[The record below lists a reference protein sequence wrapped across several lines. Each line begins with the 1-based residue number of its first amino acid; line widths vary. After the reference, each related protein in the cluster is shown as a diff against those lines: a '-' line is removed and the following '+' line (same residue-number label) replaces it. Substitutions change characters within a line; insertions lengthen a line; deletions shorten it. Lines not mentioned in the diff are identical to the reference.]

1 MGLSDIPANYMQGSH
16 PHLNLNMH
24 AQQQHL
30 NPHLSQHPH
39 SQHHQQQHLRNLQIH
54 NANMAPINAAQT
66 PAQQAAHVLAMESN
80 ELLMAT
86 KDKMSSKKKMHLLK
100 KIKKRFG
107 LVRRSPSSCPGPNN
121 LPPLQFHTVHGDN
134 IRLSRDGTLARRFES
149 FCRAITFSARPVRIN
164 ERICVK
170 FAEISNNWNGGIRFG
185 FTSND
190 PASLEGS
197 LPKYAC
203 PDLTNRP
210 GFWAKALHEQYCEK
224 DNILYYY
231 VNGAG
236 DVIYG
241 INSEEKGVILSG
253 IDTRGMLWTVIDIYG
268 NCTGIEF
275 LDSRIY
281 MYQQPTATPVPA
293 QQQQQLAQPAA
304 IASSG
309 LMAHHPHQQSRRSLP
324 GHSGGAIEHDLERHV
339 MPSLQSLH
347 LAGNGGSVSSVEQA
361 AIAHDLANGLPPLR
375 YNANGRLIPVPFHNT
390 KGRNVRLS
398 QDRFVAS
405 RTESDFCQGYVFTA
419 RPIRIGEKLI
429 VQVLKTEQ
437 MYVGALALGL
447 TSCNPAMLQPND
459 LPNDSDFL
467 LDRPEYWVVSK
478 DIAAAPQRG
487 DEIAFFV
494 APNGEVSISKNNGP
508 AVVVMHVDQ
517 SLQLWAFLDVYGSTQ
532 SLRMFRQQLPNMV
545 AYPSQPQVNA
555 SSSSSACNAAAASS
569 SSGSRMLPMTES
581 MSSLNAGATAKLLH
595 HHPSQLSV
603 AQSTSTLASAGGAN
617 GSRMISMPS
626 NGDILQIQPNGGGT
640 VLVVNL
646 PPASSSHDINGQL
659 TARPSTTTVS
669 SSGILAGACSSGTL
683 ISTTSS
689 QYIEVSPVAN
699 STNNASNKWKDSLS
713 DQQSTDSSAECTIC
727 YENPIDSV
735 LYMCGHMC
743 MCYDCAIQQW
753 RGVGGGQ
760 CPLCR
765 AVIRDVI
772 RTYTT

>member
-1 MGLSDIPANYMQGSH
+1 MGQSA
-16 PHLNLNMH
+16 
-24 AQQQHL
+24 
-30 NPHLSQHPH
+30 
-39 SQHHQQQHLRNLQIH
+39 
-54 NANMAPINAAQT
+54 
-66 PAQQAAHVLAMESN
+66 
-80 ELLMAT
+80 
-86 KDKMSSKKKMHLLK
+86 SK
-100 KIKKRFG
+100 I
-107 LVRRSPSSCPGPNN
+107 VRRSPSSCPGPNN

-134 IRLSRDGTLARRFES
+134 IRISRDGTLARRFES

-190 PASLEGS
+190 PVTLEGT

-224 DNILYYY
+224 DNILYYF

-241 INSEEKGVILSG
+241 INNEEKGVILSG
-253 IDTRGMLWTVIDIYG
+253 IDTRSLLWTVIDIYG

-281 MYQQPTATPVPA
+281 MYQPQQQPAVVPV
-293 QQQQQLAQPAA
+293 QQQQLPQPQPAA
-304 IASSG
+304 
-309 LMAHHPHQQSRRSLP
+309 LNPHHPHQQSRRSLP
-324 GHSGGAIEHDLERHV
+324 GHTAAIEHDLERHV

-347 LAGNGGSVSSVEQA
+347 LAGNGGSVASVEQA
-361 AIAHDLANGLPPLR
+361 VIAHDLANGLPPLR

-545 AYPSQPQVNA
+545 AYPSQPQVNVSA
-555 SSSSSACNAAAASS
+555 SSSSACNAGAST
-569 SSGSRMLPMTES
+569 SRMLPMTES
-581 MSSLNAGATAKLLH
+581 MSSLNAGATAKLLQ
-595 HHPSQLSV
+595 HHPSQ
-603 AQSTSTLASAGGAN
+603 STLASAGGGVN

-646 PPASSSHDINGQL
+646 PPASSSNDINGQL
-659 TARPSTTTVS
+659 MARPSATVT
-669 SSGILAGACSSGTL
+669 SSGVLAGACSSGTL

-689 QYIEVSPVAN
+689 QYIEPIAN
-699 STNNASNKWKDSLS
+699 STNNAASKWKDSLS

-743 MCYDCAIQQW
+743 MCYDCAIEQW

>member
-1 MGLSDIPANYMQGSH
+1 MGLSDIPVNYMQGSH
-16 PHLNLNMH
+16 PRLNLH
-24 AQQQHL
+24 SQQQQH
-30 NPHLSQHPH
+30 
-39 SQHHQQQHLRNLQIH
+39 HQNQQHLQHLQQMQQLH
-54 NANMAPINAAQT
+54 NAMPT
-66 PAQQAAHVLAMESN
+66 PAQQAAQVLALESN
-80 ELLMAT
+80 ELLMST
-86 KDKMSSKKKMHLLK
+86 KDKLSSKKKMHLLK

-134 IRLSRDGTLARRFES
+134 IRISRDGTLARRFES

-190 PASLEGS
+190 PVTLEGT

-224 DNILYYY
+224 DNILYYF

-241 INSEEKGVILSG
+241 INNEEKGVILSG
-253 IDTRGMLWTVIDIYG
+253 IDTRSLLWTVIDIYG

-281 MYQQPTATPVPA
+281 MYQQQPTAAAAMPAGAVVA
-293 QQQQQLAQPAA
+293 QQQQHVET
-304 IASSG
+304 AS
-309 LMAHHPHQQSRRSLP
+309 LNPHHPHQQSRRSLP
-324 GHSGGAIEHDLERHV
+324 GHPGAHIEHDLERHV

-347 LAGNGGSVSSVEQA
+347 LAGNGGGSVASVDQA

-447 TSCNPAMLQPND
+447 TSCNPAMLQPSD

-555 SSSSSACNAAAASS
+555 TSSSGCNAAST
-569 SSGSRMLPMTES
+569 SRMLPMTES
-581 MSSLNAGATAKLLH
+581 MSSLNAGATAKLLQ
-595 HHPSQLSV
+595 HHPSQ
-603 AQSTSTLASAGGAN
+603 STLASAGGS
-617 GSRMISMPS
+617 SRMISMPS

-659 TARPSTTTVS
+659 AARPSATVT
-669 SSGILAGACSSGTL
+669 SSGILAGACSSSTL

-689 QYIEVSPVAN
+689 QYIEPVAK
-699 STNNASNKWKDSLS
+699 STNNAANKWKDSLS

-743 MCYDCAIQQW
+743 MCYDCAIEQW
-753 RGVGGGQ
+753 RGAGGGQ

>member
-16 PHLNLNMH
+16 PHLNLH
-24 AQQQHL
+24 PQQQQHQ
-30 NPHLSQHPH
+30 N
-39 SQHHQQQHLRNLQIH
+39 QQHLQHLQQMQQLH
-54 NANMAPINAAQT
+54 NAMPT
-66 PAQQAAHVLAMESN
+66 PAQQAAQVLALESN
-80 ELLMAT
+80 ELLMST
-86 KDKMSSKKKMHLLK
+86 KDKLSSKKKMHLLK

-134 IRLSRDGTLARRFES
+134 IRISRDGTLARRFES

-190 PASLEGS
+190 PVTLEGT

-241 INSEEKGVILSG
+241 INNEEKGVILSG
-253 IDTRGMLWTVIDIYG
+253 IDTRSLLWTVIDIYG

-281 MYQQPTATPVPA
+281 MYQQQPTAMPIAAVPA
-293 QQQQQLAQPAA
+293 QQQQLAQPAPN
-304 IASSG
+304 ASAA
-309 LMAHHPHQQSRRSLP
+309 LNPHHPHQQSRRSLP
-324 GHSGGAIEHDLERHV
+324 GHTGAIDHDLERHV

-347 LAGNGGSVSSVEQA
+347 LAGNGGSVTSVEQA

-447 TSCNPAMLQPND
+447 TSCNPAMLQPSD

-545 AYPSQPQVNA
+545 AYPSQPQVNVNA
-555 SSSSSACNAAAASS
+555 TSSSSCNAAST
-569 SSGSRMLPMTES
+569 SRMLPMTES
-581 MSSLNAGATAKLLH
+581 MSSLNAGATAKLLQ

-603 AQSTSTLASAGGAN
+603 AQSTSTLASAGGVN

-659 TARPSTTTVS
+659 AARPSATVT

-689 QYIEVSPVAN
+689 QYIEPIAN
-699 STNNASNKWKDSLS
+699 STNNAANKWKDSLS

-743 MCYDCAIQQW
+743 MCYDCAIEQW

>member
-1 MGLSDIPANYMQGSH
+1 MGQSAG
-16 PHLNLNMH
+16 
-24 AQQQHL
+24 
-30 NPHLSQHPH
+30 
-39 SQHHQQQHLRNLQIH
+39 
-54 NANMAPINAAQT
+54 
-66 PAQQAAHVLAMESN
+66 
-80 ELLMAT
+80 
-86 KDKMSSKKKMHLLK
+86 
-100 KIKKRFG
+100 KI
-107 LVRRSPSSCPGPNN
+107 VRRSPSSCPGPNN

-134 IRLSRDGTLARRFES
+134 IRISRDGTLARRFES

-185 FTSND
+185 FTNND
-190 PASLEGS
+190 PASLEGA

-231 VNGAG
+231 VNNAG

-241 INSEEKGVILSG
+241 INNEEKGVILSG

-275 LDSRIY
+275 LDARIY
-281 MYQQPTATPVPA
+281 MYQTQQQ
-293 QQQQQLAQPAA
+293 QQQQQLPQQLAHQQQQQMQQQQQQQVPQQQQL
-304 IASSG
+304 S
-309 LMAHHPHQQSRRSLP
+309 AHHPLQQSRRSLP
-324 GHSGGAIEHDLERHV
+324 GGNSGIVADHELERHV

-347 LAGNGGSVSSVEQA
+347 LAGSVAGIVE
-361 AIAHDLANGLPPLR
+361 HDLANGLPPLR
-375 YNANGRLIPVPFHNT
+375 YNANGRLIPVPFHIT

-398 QDRFVAS
+398 HDRFIAS

-437 MYVGALALGL
+437 MYMGALALGL
-447 TSCNPAMLQPND
+447 TSCNPALLQPND

-545 AYPSQPQVNA
+545 AYPSQPQLGA
-555 SSSSSACNAAAASS
+555 AGACAAAAAAASS
-569 SSGSRMLPMTES
+569 ASSTTASSSRMLPMTES
-581 MSSLNAGATAKLLH
+581 LNSLNAAQLLGASKVQLNVTQ
-595 HHPSQLSV
+595 SQ
-603 AQSTSTLASAGGAN
+603 STLASNGNGN

-646 PPASSSHDINGQL
+646 PPANSSHDLNGQL
-659 TARPSTTTVS
+659 TARQVGPTATTVS

-689 QYIEVSPVAN
+689 QQYIEPVAQ
-699 STNNASNKWKDSLS
+699 STNTLNGSKWKDSLS

-743 MCYDCAIQQW
+743 MCYDCAIEQW

>member
-1 MGLSDIPANYMQGSH
+1 M
-16 PHLNLNMH
+16 
-24 AQQQHL
+24 
-30 NPHLSQHPH
+30 
-39 SQHHQQQHLRNLQIH
+39 
-54 NANMAPINAAQT
+54 
-66 PAQQAAHVLAMESN
+66 
-80 ELLMAT
+80 
-86 KDKMSSKKKMHLLK
+86 
-100 KIKKRFG
+100 
-107 LVRRSPSSCPGPNN
+107 
-121 LPPLQFHTVHGDN
+121 
-134 IRLSRDGTLARRFES
+134 
-149 FCRAITFSARPVRIN
+149 RIN

-190 PASLEGS
+190 PATLEGS

-241 INSEEKGVILSG
+241 INNEEKGVILSG
-253 IDTRGMLWTVIDIYG
+253 IDTRGLLWTVIDIYG

-275 LDSRIY
+275 LDARIY
-281 MYQQPTATPVPA
+281 MYQQQPAAMPLTTPPAPA
-293 QQQQQLAQPAA
+293 QLQQQQLAQPAVNA
-304 IASSG
+304 AYT
-309 LMAHHPHQQSRRSLP
+309 LNPHHPHQQSRRSLP
-324 GHSGGAIEHDLERHV
+324 GHSGAIEHDLERHV

-347 LAGNGGSVSSVEQA
+347 LAGTANGTVSSVEQA

-375 YNANGRLIPVPFHNT
+375 YNGNGRLIPVPFHNT

-398 QDRFVAS
+398 HDRFVAS

-545 AYPSQPQVNA
+545 AYPSQPQVNVNA
-555 SSSSSACNAAAASS
+555 SSSSACTAST
-569 SSGSRMLPMTES
+569 SRVLPMTES

-595 HHPSQLSV
+595 HPSQLSI
-603 AQSTSTLASAGGAN
+603 AQSTSTLASAGGTN

-659 TARPSTTTVS
+659 NARPTATVS

-689 QYIEVSPVAN
+689 QYIEVS
-699 STNNASNKWKDSLS
+699 L
-713 DQQSTDSSAECTIC
+713 
-727 YENPIDSV
+727 
-735 LYMCGHMC
+735 
-743 MCYDCAIQQW
+743 
-753 RGVGGGQ
+753 R
-760 CPLCR
+760 
-765 AVIRDVI
+765 
-772 RTYTT
+772 

>member
-1 MGLSDIPANYMQGSH
+1 MGQSA
-16 PHLNLNMH
+16 
-24 AQQQHL
+24 
-30 NPHLSQHPH
+30 
-39 SQHHQQQHLRNLQIH
+39 
-54 NANMAPINAAQT
+54 
-66 PAQQAAHVLAMESN
+66 
-80 ELLMAT
+80 
-86 KDKMSSKKKMHLLK
+86 SK
-100 KIKKRFG
+100 I
-107 LVRRSPSSCPGPNN
+107 VRRSPSSCPGPNN

-134 IRLSRDGTLARRFES
+134 IRISRDGTLARRFES

-231 VNGAG
+231 VNNAG

-241 INSEEKGVILSG
+241 INNEEKGVILSG
-253 IDTRGMLWTVIDIYG
+253 IDTRSLLWTVIDIYG

-281 MYQQPTATPVPA
+281 MYQQQQQQLPQALPQQLP
-293 QQQQQLAQPAA
+293 QQQQQQQQQAL
-304 IASSG
+304 S
-309 LMAHHPHQQSRRSLP
+309 AHHPLQQSRRSLP
-324 GHSGGAIEHDLERHV
+324 GGLVEHELERHV

-347 LAGNGGSVSSVEQA
+347 LAGANAAPGGVME
-361 AIAHDLANGLPPLR
+361 HDLANGLPPLR
-375 YNANGRLIPVPFHNT
+375 YNANGRLIPVPFHIT

-398 QDRFVAS
+398 HDRFVAT

-447 TSCNPAMLQPND
+447 TSCNPAVLQPND

-545 AYPSQPQVNA
+545 AYPSQPQI
-555 SSSSSACNAAAASS
+555 SAASA
-569 SSGSRMLPMTES
+569 GATGAAPPTACTSRMLPMAAES
-581 MSSLNAGATAKLLH
+581 LNSLNAAQLLAAA
-595 HHPSQLSV
+595 PKMQLNV
-603 AQSTSTLASAGGAN
+603 AQSNSTLASATNGN

-646 PPASSSHDINGQL
+646 PPANSSHDLNGQL
-659 TARPSTTTVS
+659 TARQLPNVASSNATTVS
-669 SSGILAGACSSGTL
+669 SSGILAGACSSGTI

-689 QYIEVSPVAN
+689 SQQYIEPVAQSS
-699 STNNASNKWKDSLS
+699 STLNGSKWKDSLS
-713 DQQSTDSSAECTIC
+713 DHQSNDSSAECTIC
-727 YENPIDSV
+727 YENQIDSV

-743 MCYDCAIQQW
+743 MCYDCAIEQW
-753 RGVGGGQ
+753 RGAGGGQ

>member
-1 MGLSDIPANYMQGSH
+1 M
-16 PHLNLNMH
+16 
-24 AQQQHL
+24 
-30 NPHLSQHPH
+30 
-39 SQHHQQQHLRNLQIH
+39 
-54 NANMAPINAAQT
+54 
-66 PAQQAAHVLAMESN
+66 
-80 ELLMAT
+80 
-86 KDKMSSKKKMHLLK
+86 
-100 KIKKRFG
+100 
-107 LVRRSPSSCPGPNN
+107 
-121 LPPLQFHTVHGDN
+121 
-134 IRLSRDGTLARRFES
+134 
-149 FCRAITFSARPVRIN
+149 
-164 ERICVK
+164 K

-190 PASLEGS
+190 PATLEGS

-231 VNGAG
+231 VNNAG

-241 INSEEKGVILSG
+241 INNEEKGVILSG
-253 IDTRGMLWTVIDIYG
+253 IDTRGLLWTVIDIYG

-275 LDSRIY
+275 LDARIY
-281 MYQQPTATPVPA
+281 MYQQ
-293 QQQQQLAQPAA
+293 QQQQQLPHSMQQLPQQQQQQHLQQQQMHQQQ
-304 IASSG
+304 SLS
-309 LMAHHPHQQSRRSLP
+309 AHHPLQQSRRSLP
-324 GHSGGAIEHDLERHV
+324 GGGVVDHELDRHV

-347 LAGNGGSVSSVEQA
+347 LAGSSGTVGGGNAAGIVE
-361 AIAHDLANGLPPLR
+361 HDLANGLPPLR
-375 YNANGRLIPVPFHNT
+375 YNANGRLIPVPFHIT

-398 QDRFVAS
+398 HDRFVAS

-447 TSCNPAMLQPND
+447 TSCNPAVLQPND

-545 AYPSQPQVNA
+545 AYPSQPQI
-555 SSSSSACNAAAASS
+555 SAGVSAAAAAAAANSN
-569 SSGSRMLPMTES
+569 GSRMLAES
-581 MSSLNAGATAKLLH
+581 MNSLNAAQMLGTSKM
-595 HHPSQLSV
+595 QLNV
-603 AQSTSTLASAGGAN
+603 AQSTSTLASASAGN

-646 PPASSSHDINGQL
+646 PPANSSHDLNAQL
-659 TARPSTTTVS
+659 TTARTQTQAQSTAAATVT

-689 QYIEVSPVAN
+689 QQYIEVSSQITLMPSDAN
-699 STNNASNKWKDSLS
+699 
-713 DQQSTDSSAECTIC
+713 
-727 YENPIDSV
+727 
-735 LYMCGHMC
+735 
-743 MCYDCAIQQW
+743 
-753 RGVGGGQ
+753 
-760 CPLCR
+760 
-765 AVIRDVI
+765 
-772 RTYTT
+772 

>member
-16 PHLNLNMH
+16 PHLSHH
-24 AQQQHL
+24 ASQQH
-30 NPHLSQHPH
+30 HLHQH
-39 SQHHQQQHLRNLQIH
+39 QQNLHQQQLH
-54 NANMAPINAAQT
+54 NAAPT
-66 PAQQAAHVLAMESN
+66 PAQQAAQVLAMESN
-80 ELLMAT
+80 ELLMST
-86 KDKMSSKKKMHLLK
+86 KEKLSSKKKMHLLK

-121 LPPLQFHTVHGDN
+121 LPPLQFHSVHGDN
-134 IRLSRDGTLARRFES
+134 IRISRDGTLARRFES

-190 PASLEGS
+190 PATLEGS

-241 INSEEKGVILSG
+241 INNEEKGVILSG
-253 IDTRGMLWTVIDIYG
+253 IDTRALLWTVIDIYG

-281 MYQQPTATPVPA
+281 MYQQQPATMALTTQPAPA
-293 QQQQQLAQPAA
+293 QLQQLAQPAVNT
-304 IASSG
+304 AST
-309 LMAHHPHQQSRRSLP
+309 LNPHHPHQQSRRSLP
-324 GHSGGAIEHDLERHV
+324 GRSGAIEHELERHV

-347 LAGNGGSVSSVEQA
+347 LAGNANGTVSSVEQA

-398 QDRFVAS
+398 HDRFVAS

-545 AYPSQPQVNA
+545 AYPSQPQVNVNA
-555 SSSSSACNAAAASS
+555 SSSSACAAST
-569 SSGSRMLPMTES
+569 SRMLPMTES

-595 HHPSQLSV
+595 HPSQLSI

-646 PPASSSHDINGQL
+646 PPASSSHDINGQIN
-659 TARPSTTTVS
+659 ARPTATVS

-699 STNNASNKWKDSLS
+699 STNNAANKWKDSLS
-713 DQQSTDSSAECTIC
+713 DQQSTDSGAECTIC

-743 MCYDCAIQQW
+743 MCYDCAIEQW

>member
-1 MGLSDIPANYMQGSH
+1 MGLSDIPSNYMPHHQGSH
-16 PHLNLNMH
+16 PHLNINHHHHQL
-24 AQQQHL
+24 
-30 NPHLSQHPH
+30 
-39 SQHHQQQHLRNLQIH
+39 QHHQ
-54 NANMAPINAAQT
+54 NAAT
-66 PAQQAAHVLAMESN
+66 AAAAAAAHVLAMESN
-80 ELLMAT
+80 ELMMSSA
-86 KDKMSSKKKMHLLK
+86 KDKLASKKKMHLLK

-121 LPPLQFHTVHGDN
+121 LPPLQFHSVHGDN
-134 IRLSRDGTLARRFES
+134 IRISRDGTLARRYES

-190 PASLEGS
+190 PVSLEGS

-231 VNGAG
+231 VNNAG

-241 INSEEKGVILSG
+241 INNEEKGVILSG
-253 IDTRGMLWTVIDIYG
+253 IDTRSLLWTVIDIYG

-275 LDSRIY
+275 LDARIY
-281 MYQQPTATPVPA
+281 MYQQQQISIPA
-293 QQQQQLAQPAA
+293 PPSSAVQQQQPLPQSAA
-304 IASSG
+304 AAAS
-309 LMAHHPHQQSRRSLP
+309 LNPHHPHQQSRRSLP
-324 GHSGGAIEHDLERHV
+324 GGNAIGLNEHDLERHV

-347 LAGNGGSVSSVEQA
+347 LSGGVPTSVE
-361 AIAHDLANGLPPLR
+361 AHDLANGLPPLR
-375 YNANGRLIPVPFHNT
+375 YNANGRLIPVPFHIT

-398 QDRFVAS
+398 HDRFVAS

-429 VQVLKTEQ
+429 VQILKTEQ

-447 TSCNPAMLQPND
+447 TSCNPAILQPND

-555 SSSSSACNAAAASS
+555 GALPSGSNAAAAAST
-569 SSGSRMLPMTES
+569 SRMLPMADSLT
-581 MSSLNAGATAKLLH
+581 SLNAAASQGQLMASKMSLNQHHL

-603 AQSTSTLASAGGAN
+603 AQSTSTIASASNGGAN

-646 PPASSSHDINGQL
+646 PPATSSHDLNGQL
-659 TARPSTTTVS
+659 AAATRQQQQQATTIT
-669 SSGILAGACSSGTL
+669 SSGILNGACSSGTL

-689 QYIEVSPVAN
+689 QYIEPIAN
-699 STNNASNKWKDSLS
+699 NTNANATKWKDSLS
-713 DQQSTDSSAECTIC
+713 DQHSTDSSAECTIC

-743 MCYDCAIQQW
+743 MCYDCAIEQW

>member
-16 PHLNLNMH
+16 PHLSH
-24 AQQQHL
+24 QHPSQQH
-30 NPHLSQHPH
+30 HL
-39 SQHHQQQHLRNLQIH
+39 HQQQNHHQHQHQHQLH
-54 NANMAPINAAQT
+54 NAATTT
-66 PAQQAAHVLAMESN
+66 PAQQAAQVLAMESN

-86 KDKMSSKKKMHLLK
+86 KDKLSSKKKMHLLK

-121 LPPLQFHTVHGDN
+121 LPPLQFHSVHGDN
-134 IRLSRDGTLARRFES
+134 IRISRDGTLARRFES

-190 PASLEGS
+190 PATLEGT

-241 INSEEKGVILSG
+241 INNEEKGVILSG
-253 IDTRGMLWTVIDIYG
+253 IDTRGLLWTVIDIYG

-275 LDSRIY
+275 LDARIY
-281 MYQQPTATPVPA
+281 MYQQQPAAMPLTTPPAPA
-293 QQQQQLAQPAA
+293 QLQQQLAQPAVNA
-304 IASSG
+304 AST
-309 LMAHHPHQQSRRSLP
+309 LNPHHPHQQSRRSLP
-324 GHSGGAIEHDLERHV
+324 GHSGAIEHDLERHV

-347 LAGNGGSVSSVEQA
+347 LAGTANGTVSSVEQA

-375 YNANGRLIPVPFHNT
+375 YNGNGRLIPVPFHNT

-398 QDRFVAS
+398 HDRFVAS

-545 AYPSQPQVNA
+545 AYPSQPQVNVNA
-555 SSSSSACNAAAASS
+555 SSSSACTAST
-569 SSGSRMLPMTES
+569 SRVLPMTES

-595 HHPSQLSV
+595 HPSQLSIT
-603 AQSTSTLASAGGAN
+603 QSTSTLASAGGAN

-659 TARPSTTTVS
+659 NARPTATVS

-689 QYIEVSPVAN
+689 QYIEPVAN

-713 DQQSTDSSAECTIC
+713 DQQSTDSGVECTIC

-743 MCYDCAIQQW
+743 MCYNCAIEQW

>member
-16 PHLNLNMH
+16 PHLNHQQHNHHLH
-24 AQQQHL
+24 QQHL
-30 NPHLSQHPH
+30 QH
-39 SQHHQQQHLRNLQIH
+39 QHQQNLLQQQLH
-54 NANMAPINAAQT
+54 NAAPTA
-66 PAQQAAHVLAMESN
+66 AQQAAQVLAMESN
-80 ELLMAT
+80 ELLMST
-86 KDKMSSKKKMHLLK
+86 KDKLSSKKKMHLLK

-134 IRLSRDGTLARRFES
+134 IRISRDGTLARRFES

-190 PASLEGS
+190 PASLEGT

-241 INSEEKGVILSG
+241 INNEEKGVILSG
-253 IDTRGMLWTVIDIYG
+253 IDTRALLWTVIDIYG

-281 MYQQPTATPVPA
+281 MYQQQPATVMSMVPVTQPVPA
-293 QQQQQLAQPAA
+293 QQQQQLHQLAQPAVNA
-304 IASSG
+304 TG
-309 LMAHHPHQQSRRSLP
+309 TLNPHHPHQQSRRSLP
-324 GHSGGAIEHDLERHV
+324 GHSGVIEHELDRHV

-347 LAGNGGSVSSVEQA
+347 LAGNGSVASVEQA

-375 YNANGRLIPVPFHNT
+375 YNANGRLIPVPFHIT

-398 QDRFVAS
+398 HDRFVAS

-437 MYVGALALGL
+437 NYVGALALGL

-545 AYPSQPQVNA
+545 AYPSQPQVNVNA
-555 SSSSSACNAAAASS
+555 SGSSSCSAAAST
-569 SSGSRMLPMTES
+569 SRMLPMTES
-581 MSSLNAGATAKLLH
+581 MCSLNAGATAKLLH
-595 HHPSQLSV
+595 HPSQLSV
-603 AQSTSTLASAGGAN
+603 AQSTTTLSSAAGPN

-659 TARPSTTTVS
+659 NARPTATVS

-699 STNNASNKWKDSLS
+699 STNNAANKWKDSLS

-743 MCYDCAIQQW
+743 MCYDCAIEQW

>member
-1 MGLSDIPANYMQGSH
+1 M
-16 PHLNLNMH
+16 
-24 AQQQHL
+24 
-30 NPHLSQHPH
+30 
-39 SQHHQQQHLRNLQIH
+39 
-54 NANMAPINAAQT
+54 
-66 PAQQAAHVLAMESN
+66 
-80 ELLMAT
+80 
-86 KDKMSSKKKMHLLK
+86 
-100 KIKKRFG
+100 
-107 LVRRSPSSCPGPNN
+107 
-121 LPPLQFHTVHGDN
+121 
-134 IRLSRDGTLARRFES
+134 
-149 FCRAITFSARPVRIN
+149 
-164 ERICVK
+164 K

-190 PASLEGS
+190 PATLEGS

-231 VNGAG
+231 VNNAG

-241 INSEEKGVILSG
+241 INNEEKGVILSG
-253 IDTRGMLWTVIDIYG
+253 IDTRGLLWTVIDIYG

-275 LDSRIY
+275 LDARIY
-281 MYQQPTATPVPA
+281 MYQQ
-293 QQQQQLAQPAA
+293 QQQQQLPHSMQQLPQQQQQHLQQQQQQQAHPMHQPQ
-304 IASSG
+304 SLS
-309 LMAHHPHQQSRRSLP
+309 AHHPLQQSRRSLP
-324 GHSGGAIEHDLERHV
+324 GGVVVDHELDRHV

-347 LAGNGGSVSSVEQA
+347 LAGSTVGAGGAAGIVE
-361 AIAHDLANGLPPLR
+361 HDLANGLPPLR
-375 YNANGRLIPVPFHNT
+375 YNANGRLIPVPFHIT

-398 QDRFVAS
+398 HDRFVAS

-447 TSCNPAMLQPND
+447 TSCNPAVLQPND

-545 AYPSQPQVNA
+545 AYPSQPQI
-555 SSSSSACNAAAASS
+555 SAGVSAAAAAAAATSN
-569 SSGSRMLPMTES
+569 GSRMLAES
-581 MSSLNAGATAKLLH
+581 MNSLNAAQMLGASKM
-595 HHPSQLSV
+595 QLSV
-603 AQSTSTLASAGGAN
+603 AQSTSTLASASAGN

-646 PPASSSHDINGQL
+646 PPANSSHDLNAQL
-659 TARPSTTTVS
+659 TTGRTQTQAQPTAAATVT

-689 QYIEVSPVAN
+689 QQYIEVSLQKTLMP
-699 STNNASNKWKDSLS
+699 SNG
-713 DQQSTDSSAECTIC
+713 
-727 YENPIDSV
+727 N
-735 LYMCGHMC
+735 
-743 MCYDCAIQQW
+743 
-753 RGVGGGQ
+753 
-760 CPLCR
+760 
-765 AVIRDVI
+765 
-772 RTYTT
+772 

>member
-1 MGLSDIPANYMQGSH
+1 FFA
-16 PHLNLNMH
+16 
-24 AQQQHL
+24 
-30 NPHLSQHPH
+30 
-39 SQHHQQQHLRNLQIH
+39 
-54 NANMAPINAAQT
+54 
-66 PAQQAAHVLAMESN
+66 
-80 ELLMAT
+80 
-86 KDKMSSKKKMHLLK
+86 
-100 KIKKRFG
+100 
-107 LVRRSPSSCPGPNN
+107 VRRSPSACPGPNN
-121 LPPLQFHTVHGDN
+121 LPPLQFHSVHGDN
-134 IRLSRDGTLARRFES
+134 IRISRDGTLARRFES
-149 FCRAITFSARPVRIN
+149 FCRAITFSARPVRLN

-190 PASLEGS
+190 PATLEGS

-231 VNGAG
+231 VNNAG
-236 DVIYG
+236 DVVYG
-241 INSEEKGVILSG
+241 INNEEKGVILSG
-253 IDTRGMLWTVIDIYG
+253 IDTRGLLWTVIDIYG

-275 LDSRIY
+275 LDARVY
-281 MYQQPTATPVPA
+281 LYQQQQQ
-293 QQQQQLAQPAA
+293 QQQQQLPHALQQQQQQLPQQQQQLQLQQQQPHPL
-304 IASSG
+304 S
-309 LMAHHPHQQSRRSLP
+309 AHHPLQQSRRSLP
-324 GHSGGAIEHDLERHV
+324 GGLVVDHELDRHV

-347 LAGNGGSVSSVEQA
+347 LAGSNGGGA
-361 AIAHDLANGLPPLR
+361 AGIAEHDLANGLPPLR
-375 YNANGRLIPVPFHNT
+375 YNANGRLIPVPFHIT

-398 QDRFVAS
+398 HDRFVAS

-447 TSCNPAMLQPND
+447 TSCNPAVLQPND

-545 AYPSQPQVNA
+545 AYPSQPQINA
-555 SSSSSACNAAAASS
+555 GAAAAAAASAAAGAAS
-569 SSGSRMLPMTES
+569 SNGSRILPMAES
-581 MSSLNAGATAKLLH
+581 LQSLNAAQMLGANKM
-595 HHPSQLSV
+595 QLQV
-603 AQSTSTLASAGGAN
+603 NQSNSTLASAGAGN

-646 PPASSSHDINGQL
+646 PPANSSHDLNAQLRAGQQQQQQ
-659 TARPSTTTVS
+659 AQQATTTTATVT

-689 QYIEVSPVAN
+689 QQYIEPIAQ
-699 STNNASNKWKDSLS
+699 STSTLNGSKWKDSLS

-743 MCYDCAIQQW
+743 MCYDCAIEQW

>member
-16 PHLNLNMH
+16 PHLNLH
-24 AQQQHL
+24 PQQQH
-30 NPHLSQHPH
+30 
-39 SQHHQQQHLRNLQIH
+39 HQNQQHLQHLQQMQMQQLH
-54 NANMAPINAAQT
+54 NAMPT
-66 PAQQAAHVLAMESN
+66 PAQQAAQVLALESN
-80 ELLMAT
+80 ELLMST
-86 KDKMSSKKKMHLLK
+86 KDKLSSKKKMHLLK

-134 IRLSRDGTLARRFES
+134 IRISRDGTLARRFES

-190 PASLEGS
+190 PVTLEGT

-224 DNILYYY
+224 DNILYYF

-241 INSEEKGVILSG
+241 INNEEKGVILSG
-253 IDTRGMLWTVIDIYG
+253 IDTRSLLWTVIDIYG

-281 MYQQPTATPVPA
+281 MYQPQQQPAVVPV
-293 QQQQQLAQPAA
+293 QQQQLPQPQPAA
-304 IASSG
+304 
-309 LMAHHPHQQSRRSLP
+309 LNPHHPHQQSRRSLP
-324 GHSGGAIEHDLERHV
+324 GHTAAIEHDLERHV

-347 LAGNGGSVSSVEQA
+347 LAGNGGSVASVEQA
-361 AIAHDLANGLPPLR
+361 VIAHDLANGLPPLR

-545 AYPSQPQVNA
+545 AYPSQPQVNVSA
-555 SSSSSACNAAAASS
+555 SSSSACNAGAST
-569 SSGSRMLPMTES
+569 SRMLPMTES
-581 MSSLNAGATAKLLH
+581 MSSLNAGATAKLLQ
-595 HHPSQLSV
+595 HHPSQ
-603 AQSTSTLASAGGAN
+603 STLASAGGGVN

-646 PPASSSHDINGQL
+646 PPASSSNDINGQL
-659 TARPSTTTVS
+659 MARPSATVT
-669 SSGILAGACSSGTL
+669 SSGVLAGACSSGTL

-689 QYIEVSPVAN
+689 QYIEPIAN
-699 STNNASNKWKDSLS
+699 STNNAASKWKDSLS

-743 MCYDCAIQQW
+743 MCYDCAIEQW

>member
-16 PHLNLNMH
+16 PHLSH
-24 AQQQHL
+24 QHPSQQH
-30 NPHLSQHPH
+30 HL
-39 SQHHQQQHLRNLQIH
+39 HQQQNHHQHQLH
-54 NANMAPINAAQT
+54 NAAPT
-66 PAQQAAHVLAMESN
+66 PAQQAAQVLAMESN

-86 KDKMSSKKKMHLLK
+86 KDKLSSKKKMHLLK

-121 LPPLQFHTVHGDN
+121 LPPLQFHSVHGDN
-134 IRLSRDGTLARRFES
+134 IRISRDGTLARRFES

-190 PASLEGS
+190 PATLEGT

-241 INSEEKGVILSG
+241 INNEEKGVILSG
-253 IDTRGMLWTVIDIYG
+253 IDTRGLLWTVIDIYG

-275 LDSRIY
+275 LDARIY
-281 MYQQPTATPVPA
+281 MYQQQPAAMPLTTPPAPA
-293 QQQQQLAQPAA
+293 QLQQQLAQPAVNA
-304 IASSG
+304 AST
-309 LMAHHPHQQSRRSLP
+309 LNPHHPHQQSRRSLP
-324 GHSGGAIEHDLERHV
+324 GHSGAIEHDLERHV

-347 LAGNGGSVSSVEQA
+347 LAGTANGTVSSVEQA

-375 YNANGRLIPVPFHNT
+375 YNGNGRLIPVPFHNT

-398 QDRFVAS
+398 HDRFVAS

-545 AYPSQPQVNA
+545 AYPSQPQVNVNA
-555 SSSSSACNAAAASS
+555 SSSSACTAST
-569 SSGSRMLPMTES
+569 SRVLPMTES

-595 HHPSQLSV
+595 HPSQLSIT
-603 AQSTSTLASAGGAN
+603 QSTSTLASAGGAN

-659 TARPSTTTVS
+659 NARPTATVS

-689 QYIEVSPVAN
+689 QYIEPVAN

-713 DQQSTDSSAECTIC
+713 DQQSTDSGVECTIC

-743 MCYDCAIQQW
+743 MCYNCAIEQW

>member
-1 MGLSDIPANYMQGSH
+1 MGLSDIPANYMQQTSH
-16 PHLNLNMH
+16 NL
-24 AQQQHL
+24 QQQQL
-30 NPHLSQHPH
+30 
-39 SQHHQQQHLRNLQIH
+39 HHHHHHNHNH
-54 NANMAPINAAQT
+54 NAAA
-66 PAQQAAHVLAMESN
+66 AAAAAAHVLAMENS
-80 ELLMAT
+80 ELLMSP

-134 IRLSRDGTLARRFES
+134 IRISRDGTLARRFES

-190 PASLEGS
+190 PATLEGA

-231 VNGAG
+231 VNNAG

-241 INSEEKGVILSG
+241 INNEEKGVILSG
-253 IDTRGMLWTVIDIYG
+253 IDTRGLLWTVIDIYG

-275 LDSRIY
+275 LDARIY
-281 MYQQPTATPVPA
+281 MYQQ
-293 QQQQQLAQPAA
+293 QQQQQLQLQQQQLPQQQQQQQQLPQQQLA
-304 IASSG
+304 
-309 LMAHHPHQQSRRSLP
+309 AHHPLQQSRRSLP
-324 GHSGGAIEHDLERHV
+324 GGTGVVVDHELERHV

-347 LAGNGGSVSSVEQA
+347 LAGTA
-361 AIAHDLANGLPPLR
+361 AAGIIEHDLANGLPPLR
-375 YNANGRLIPVPFHNT
+375 YNANGRLIPVPFHIT

-398 QDRFVAS
+398 HDRFVAS

-447 TSCNPAMLQPND
+447 TSCNPALLQPND

-545 AYPSQPQVNA
+545 AYPSQPQI
-555 SSSSSACNAAAASS
+555 SAAAAAAAAATTAASS
-569 SSGSRMLPMTES
+569 RILPMAES
-581 MSSLNAGATAKLLH
+581 LNSLNAGQMLAASKM
-595 HHPSQLSV
+595 QLNV
-603 AQSTSTLASAGGAN
+603 TQSSGTLASNAGN

-646 PPASSSHDINGQL
+646 PPASSSHDLNGQL
-659 TARPSTTTVS
+659 AGRQAASAAATVT

-689 QYIEVSPVAN
+689 QQYIEPVAQSS
-699 STNNASNKWKDSLS
+699 STLNGTKWKDSLS

-743 MCYDCAIQQW
+743 MCYDCAIEQW

>member
-1 MGLSDIPANYMQGSH
+1 M
-16 PHLNLNMH
+16 
-24 AQQQHL
+24 
-30 NPHLSQHPH
+30 
-39 SQHHQQQHLRNLQIH
+39 
-54 NANMAPINAAQT
+54 
-66 PAQQAAHVLAMESN
+66 LA
-80 ELLMAT
+80 
-86 KDKMSSKKKMHLLK
+86 
-100 KIKKRFG
+100 
-107 LVRRSPSSCPGPNN
+107 VRRSPSSCPGPNN
-121 LPPLQFHTVHGDN
+121 LPPLQFHSVHGDN
-134 IRLSRDGTLARRFES
+134 IRISRDGTLARRFES
-149 FCRAITFSARPVRIN
+149 FCRAITFSARPVRLN

-190 PASLEGS
+190 PATLEGS

-231 VNGAG
+231 VNNAG

-241 INSEEKGVILSG
+241 INNEEKGVILSG
-253 IDTRGMLWTVIDIYG
+253 IDTRGLLWTVIDIYG

-275 LDSRIY
+275 LDARIY
-281 MYQQPTATPVPA
+281 MYQQ
-293 QQQQQLAQPAA
+293 QQQQQLPHSMQQLPQQQQQQHLQQQQMHQQQ
-304 IASSG
+304 SLS
-309 LMAHHPHQQSRRSLP
+309 AHHPLQQSRRSLP
-324 GHSGGAIEHDLERHV
+324 GGGVVDHELDRHV

-347 LAGNGGSVSSVEQA
+347 LAGSSGTVGGGNAAGIVE
-361 AIAHDLANGLPPLR
+361 HDLANGLPPLR
-375 YNANGRLIPVPFHNT
+375 YNANGRLIPVPFHIT

-398 QDRFVAS
+398 HDRFVAS

-447 TSCNPAMLQPND
+447 TSCNPAVLQPND

-545 AYPSQPQVNA
+545 AYPSQPQI
-555 SSSSSACNAAAASS
+555 SAGVSAAAAAAANSN
-569 SSGSRMLPMTES
+569 GSRMLAES
-581 MSSLNAGATAKLLH
+581 MNSLNAAQMLGTSKM
-595 HHPSQLSV
+595 QLNA
-603 AQSTSTLASAGGAN
+603 AQSTSTLASASAGN

-646 PPASSSHDINGQL
+646 PPANSSHDLNAQL
-659 TARPSTTTVS
+659 TTARTQTQAQSTVAATVT

-689 QYIEVSPVAN
+689 QQYIEVSSQITLMPSDAN
-699 STNNASNKWKDSLS
+699 
-713 DQQSTDSSAECTIC
+713 
-727 YENPIDSV
+727 
-735 LYMCGHMC
+735 
-743 MCYDCAIQQW
+743 
-753 RGVGGGQ
+753 
-760 CPLCR
+760 
-765 AVIRDVI
+765 
-772 RTYTT
+772 

>member
-1 MGLSDIPANYMQGSH
+1 MGLSDIPANYMQQQPSQMLQH
-16 PHLNLNMH
+16 HLQ
-24 AQQQHL
+24 QQQH
-30 NPHLSQHPH
+30 H
-39 SQHHQQQHLRNLQIH
+39 H
-54 NANMAPINAAQT
+54 NAAA
-66 PAQQAAHVLAMESN
+66 AAAAAAAHVLAMENN
-80 ELLMAT
+80 ELMMSP

-121 LPPLQFHTVHGDN
+121 LPPLQFHQVHGDN
-134 IRLSRDGTLARRFES
+134 IRISRDGTLARRFES

-190 PASLEGS
+190 PATLEGS

-224 DNILYYY
+224 DNILYYF
-231 VNGAG
+231 VNSAG

-241 INSEEKGVILSG
+241 INNEEKGVILSG
-253 IDTRGMLWTVIDIYG
+253 IDTRALLWTVIDIYG

-281 MYQQPTATPVPA
+281 MYQQ
-293 QQQQQLAQPAA
+293 QQQQQLPAPQQQQLALQQMPLQQLPPQQQQQQQHLPQQPL
-304 IASSG
+304 S
-309 LMAHHPHQQSRRSLP
+309 AHHPLQQSRRSLP
-324 GHSGGAIEHDLERHV
+324 GGVVVDHELERHV

-347 LAGNGGSVSSVEQA
+347 LAGTA
-361 AIAHDLANGLPPLR
+361 AGAGAAGIAEHDLANGLPPLR
-375 YNANGRLIPVPFHNT
+375 YNANGRLIPVPFHIT

-398 QDRFVAS
+398 HDRFVAS

-447 TSCNPAMLQPND
+447 TSCNPAVLQPND

-545 AYPSQPQVNA
+545 AYPSQPQINA
-555 SSSSSACNAAAASS
+555 GAAAAGVGVASAAGPS
-569 SSGSRMLPMTES
+569 ASGSRMLPMAES
-581 MSSLNAGATAKLLH
+581 LNSLNAA
-595 HHPSQLSV
+595 QLGKMQLNV
-603 AQSTSTLASAGGAN
+603 TQSNGTLASAAGN

-646 PPASSSHDINGQL
+646 PPASSSHDLNGQL
-659 TARPSTTTVS
+659 NGRQTNSTAAATVT

-689 QYIEVSPVAN
+689 QQYIEPIAQ
-699 STNNASNKWKDSLS
+699 STSTLNGSKWKDSLS

-743 MCYDCAIQQW
+743 MCYDCAIEQW